1 MEINKKEMKVMESN
15 KDKFSMSRRITP
27 RDILEWLDGCAV
39 SYVATEKQIDSIDG
53 RYCSKDIRSGIFSK
67 DKYDRINLSNV
78 WYLSMEKSF
87 LDEYESK
94 KNGNWITLSR
104 NSIRK
109 CDTVDDMIKM
119 IMRVLSPY
127 LHFHISGRSYD
138 YINIKK
144 IISRDGFNVYRH
156 DKSGKIMELMGE
168 IRRHEEE
175 LAKLKVTLKK
185 VSRYQSIHM
194 NLKESVTNRFYWEGK
209 HYL

>member
-1 MEINKKEMKVMESN
+1 MESN
-15 KDKFSMSRRITP
+15 KDKFSRIRGITT
-27 RDILEWLDGCAV
+27 RDILDWLDGCAV
-39 SYVATEKQIDSIDG
+39 SYVVTEKQMDSIDG

-67 DKYDRINLSNV
+67 DMYDRINLSNG
-78 WYLSMEKSF
+78 WYLSMDKPF
-87 LDEYESK
+87 LDEYESN
-94 KNGNWITLSR
+94 KNKYWSTLSR

-109 CDTVDDMIKM
+109 CCTVDDMIMM

-156 DKSGKIMELMGE
+156 DKSGKIMELRGE
-168 IRRHEEE
+168 IRKHEEE
-175 LAKLKVTLKK
+175 LVKLKVILENAI
-185 VSRYQSIHM
+185 RYQSIHM
-194 NLKESVTNRFYWEGK
+194 DLKESVTNRFYWERK